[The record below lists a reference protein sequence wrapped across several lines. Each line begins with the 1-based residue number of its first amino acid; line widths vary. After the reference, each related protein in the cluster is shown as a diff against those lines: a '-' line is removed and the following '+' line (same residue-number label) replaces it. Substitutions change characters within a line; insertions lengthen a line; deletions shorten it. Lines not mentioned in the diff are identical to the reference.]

1 MAMDLEQFDRD
12 SEVGRPRRSSRRILL
27 QEIVAGLAE
36 LKRPVSGLMLSSV
49 AAGLEIGF
57 SVLLMAVMITVSA
70 DHFAEPIRH
79 ILVAN
84 MYSIGFILVI
94 IGRSELFTEHTAL
107 AVLPVLDRQS
117 SLGDLGQLWAI
128 VLGGNLIG
136 GAVFAAIATGVILP
150 LGAASEEAFVE
161 LARRMLDH
169 PWWVIFFS
177 AVLAGWLMGEVGW
190 IVAAARDTISQIIA
204 VWLITTAIGFAYLHH
219 VVVGAVEV
227 LTGVIL
233 SDALTVLDFGR
244 FLLWAA
250 LGNAVG
256 GVVFVALIKY
266 GHASR
271 AGPEKKAR
279 EQLAENPPPDV
290 GEND

>member
-1 MAMDLEQFDRD
+1 MATDDEQLEGD
-12 SEVGRPRRSSRRILL
+12 SGSGRQRRSSRGILL
-27 QEIVAGLAE
+27 QEIIAGLAE
-36 LKRPVSGLMLSSV
+36 LKRPASGLLLSSI

-57 SVLLMAVMITVSA
+57 SVLLMAVMITVAA
-70 DHFAEPIRH
+70 DHFSEPVRH
-79 ILVAN
+79 LLVAN
-84 MYSIGFILVI
+84 MYSVGFILVI

-107 AVLPVLDRQS
+107 AVLPVLDGQS
-117 SLGDLGQLWAI
+117 SVGDLGKLWGI
-128 VLGGNLIG
+128 VLFGNLVG
-136 GAVFAAIATGVILP
+136 GAVFAGIATGVILP
-150 LGAASEEAFVE
+150 LGAASREAFID
-161 LARRMLDH
+161 LADRMLDH

-190 IVAAARDTISQIIA
+190 VVAAARDTISQIVA

-219 VVVGAVEV
+219 VVVGSVEV

-233 SDALTVLDFGR
+233 SEELTLLDFAR

-250 LGNAVG
+250 LGNAIG

-271 AGPEKKAR
+271 SGQESEAR
-279 EQLAENPPPDV
+279 EQVSENPPPDS
-290 GEND
+290 DDQ